1 MSGTDVHVHFVPPG
15 LGGDGRDWR
24 PEVMAHSHGP
34 STVRLRGRVI
44 DSVVDEFADLDVIVE
59 ASAARGVDR
68 LVLSPWVSLIP
79 AAAAADEAVAVCRAH
94 NRAMADVIAGREG
107 HVAAMAM
114 VPFEHGNAAVE
125 VAEEALELG
134 LNGVE
139 LMATYGGRTL
149 GDPSRAEF
157 FAFAAEEGVPV
168 FVHPS
173 TRGLDLPAFARY
185 YLWNSVAN
193 PVETAMAAAGL
204 VLSGTMERHPEL
216 KVVLAHGGGA
226 LLSVWDRI
234 AHSWEVRPEA
244 KEDLGEH
251 PGQSLARLYVDSVVQ
266 SPELLGAL
274 VAKLGAG
281 RVLLGSDWPFDMGL
295 RDPVGMV
302 RAAGLSDSE
311 TAAILAGNA
320 RFIYRVSTESNLRES
335 PGFGAKWNS

>member
-1 MSGTDVHVHFVPPG
+1 MSGTDVHVHFVPPRLAG
-15 LGGDGRDWR
+15 EGGDWR
-24 PEVMAHSHGP
+24 PELIAHSHGP

-44 DSVVDEFADLDVIVE
+44 DSVVDEFADLGVIVE
-59 ASAARGVDR
+59 SSAARRVDR

-79 AAAAADEAVAVCRAH
+79 AGGSAEEAAEVCRTH
-94 NRAMADVIAGREG
+94 NRAMADAIAGREKR
-107 HVAAMAM
+107 VAAMAM
-114 VPFEHGNAAVE
+114 VPVQHGESAVE

-149 GDPSRAEF
+149 GDPSMGEF
-157 FAFAAEEGVPV
+157 FAFAEERGVPV

-173 TRGLDLPAFARY
+173 TRGLDLPAFAPH

-204 VLSGTMERHPEL
+204 VLSGTLERHPGL
-216 KVVLAHGGGA
+216 KVILAHGGGA

-234 AHSWEVRPEA
+234 GHSWEVRPEA
-244 KEDLGEH
+244 KADLGEH
-251 PGQSLARLYVDSVVQ
+251 PGQSLARLYVDSVVH
-266 SPELLGAL
+266 SPELLRAL

-281 RVLLGSDWPFDMGL
+281 HVLLGSDWPFDMGL

-302 RAAGLSDSE
+302 EAAGLSEAD
-311 TAAILAGNA
+311 TMAILAGNA
-320 RFIYRVSTESNLRES
+320 NTIY
-335 PGFGAKWNS
+335 AI